1 VTKKRIGRLG
11 VVIVLVFATVACS
24 GDDEPAGP
32 GTVTATDDPTT
43 TTTTTP
49 TPSTTP
55 TPTTD
60 PGATSVTVANFL
72 FQPKTI
78 RVASGDTIELANT
91 HPTTPHTFT
100 VTGEEIDVPLSPQ
113 TTEMVEIDLDRGSY
127 PFICTLHE
135 TQGMTGT
142 LKVS

>member
-1 VTKKRIGRLG
+1 VTKERIGRLG
-11 VVIVLVFATVACS
+11 LVIVLAFATVACS

-43 TTTTTP
+43 P
-49 TPSTTP
+49 APSEP
-55 TPTTD
+55 APTTD

-91 HPTTPHTFT
+91 SPQTPHTFT
-100 VTGEEIDVPLSPQ
+100 VTGEEIDVSLDPQ
-113 TTEMVEIDLDRGSY
+113 TTETVEIGLDRGSY
-127 PFICTLHE
+127 PFICEFHE
-135 TQGMTGT
+135 SQGMTGT